1 MSRIRV
7 RRLGEEELLDAMVI
21 FLFEFGTSGLYFGEV
36 EVCLCHRVDLTVV
49 VS

>member
-21 FLFEFGTSGLYFGEV
+21 LLSWLLFAFWR
-36 EVCLCHRVDLTVV
+36 VCLCHRADMTVV
-49 VS
+49 IS